1 VPDESEKNLNQPQK
15 RDIQWFFNHSVISSF
30 FLADWLSETFDEWK
44 PMREELAQ
52 LLEGGKKNGSQNT
65 TETV

>member
-15 RDIQWFFNHSVISSF
+15 RDIQWFFNYSVISSF

-44 PMREELAQ
+44 PMREELVQ